1 MFMVKKFVVALSA
14 EAIRRSSGM
23 MHASPSRALGA
34 ANCLK
39 AATLMTIPNNLK
51 ISTRLSIG
59 FALVLG
65 MFIVLSIIS
74 IGKVGVIK
82 SDLTTINDVN
92 SVKQRYAINFRGSVH
107 DRAIALRDVSLVGAE
122 ELDAVTANIERLT
135 SLYEASAGPLDAMM
149 AATGD
154 DTERAILASIKAT
167 QAKTLPLIQEV
178 TRLRRIGD
186 ESGARSVLMHDARP
200 QFVDWLREINQFI
213 DLEEAK
219 NKEVASGARSVA
231 DGFSLMTVLICAGA
245 LALGGGVAFW
255 SIGSIRPLK
264 RQTEVMGRLAAGDFS
279 AEVPH
284 MMRRDEVGDI
294 ARAVQL
300 FKDSGIDRARLQDQ
314 ASTMQRDQERRLR
327 ETEDAFTAAN
337 QEQKR
342 IVDIL
347 ALNLG
352 RLAESN
358 LAVQLNEA
366 VAPEYL
372 QLKEDFNAAVSSLRK
387 AMTSIL
393 AATLELRDGSIEI
406 STASE
411 DLSRRTERQAASL
424 EETAAALDKI
434 TVTVKR
440 SAEGAR
446 QASSAA
452 SGARVDAVRS
462 GEVMRDAIAAMGE
475 IEQSSGKITSIIGV
489 IDEIAFQTNLL
500 ALNAGVEA
508 ARAGEAGRGFA
519 VVAQEVRGLAQRS
532 AEAAKEIKA
541 LIASSS
547 AQVERGAKLV
557 TDTGQALND
566 IVSRVTQIDTLI
578 SEIAQSSQEQAGS
591 LNQVNTAINQMDQV
605 TQQNAAM
612 VEETSAA
619 AASLRDKASELAG
632 QVQHF
637 DTGTVS
643 AAVRSRPE
651 PAQAG
656 RHVPARNPVA
666 QAQRK
671 VAAFARR
678 PTGGAPAEAWE
689 VF

>member
-1 MFMVKKFVVALSA
+1 MSM
-14 EAIRRSSGM
+14 IRFS
-23 MHASPSRALGA
+23 
-34 ANCLK
+34 
-39 AATLMTIPNNLK
+39 NLK
-51 ISTRLSIG
+51 ISSRLIIG
-59 FALVLG
+59 FSLVLT
-65 MFIVLSIIS
+65 MFIVLSFIS
-74 IGKVGVIK
+74 IRKVEAIK
-82 SDLTTINDVN
+82 SDLNMINDVN

-107 DRAIALRDVSLVGAE
+107 DRAIALRDITLVGAD
-122 ELDAVTANIERLT
+122 ELDMVTGNIKRLT
-135 SLYEASAGPLDAMM
+135 NLYDDSAGPLDAMM
-149 AATGD
+149 TATGD
-154 DTERAILASIKAT
+154 DTERMILASIKST
-167 QAKTLPLIQEV
+167 QAKTLPLILEV
-178 TRLRRIGD
+178 TRLRQTGD
-186 ESGARSVLMHDARP
+186 EAGAQSVLMHDARP

-219 NKEVASGARSVA
+219 NKEVASSARSVA

-245 LALGGGVAFW
+245 LTMGSGVAFW

-284 MMRRDEVGDI
+284 MKRSDEVGDI

-327 ETEDAFTAAN
+327 DTEAAFNTAN
-337 QEQKR
+337 EEQKR

-352 RLAESN
+352 RLADSN
-358 LAVQLNEA
+358 LSVQLDEA

-372 QLKEDFNAAVSSLRK
+372 QLKEDFNAAVSSLRD
-387 AMTSIL
+387 AMMSIL
-393 AATLELRDGSIEI
+393 AATIDLRNGSIEI
-406 STASE
+406 STASD
-411 DLSRRTERQAASL
+411 DLSRRTEQQAASL
-424 EETAAALDKI
+424 EKTAATLDEI

-440 SAEGAR
+440 SAEGAG
-446 QASSAA
+446 QASVVA
-452 SGARVDAVRS
+452 STARIDAIRS
-462 GEVMRDAIAAMGE
+462 GDVMRDAIAAMSE
-475 IEQSSGKITSIIGV
+475 IEQSSGKITSIISV

-508 ARAGEAGRGFA
+508 ARAGDAGRGFA

-547 AQVERGAKLV
+547 AQVGRGAKLV
-557 TDTGQALND
+557 TDTGQALSD
-566 IVSRVTQIDTLI
+566 IVSRVTQIDALI
-578 SEIAQSSQEQAGS
+578 SDIAQSSQEQAAS

-612 VEETSAA
+612 VEQTSAA
-619 AASLRDKASELAG
+619 AASLRGKASELADL
-632 QVQHF
+632 VQRF
-637 DTGTVS
+637 NTGS
-643 AAVRSRPE
+643 APASVRGRPE
-651 PAQAG
+651 LALPGHHAP
-656 RHVPARNPVA
+656 VRNPVA

-671 VAAFARR
+671 IAAFGRR
-678 PTGGAPAEAWE
+678 PAGGATAEAWDE
-689 VF
+689 F